1 MGLYDL
7 LKEYQ
12 SKKAYNG
19 ELDEAMQHFIQQK
32 RAIDGIKKTQWFAE
46 IREYWQRVVVACN
59 ERLRTVR
66 SEDIKREQWQLDMA
80 LSFLQFLDNL
90 LAEDLDKQDLEL
102 LK

>member
-12 SKKAYNG
+12 SKKTYNG
-19 ELDEAMQHFIQQK
+19 ALDEAMEHFIQQK
-32 RAIDGIKKTQWFAE
+32 RAIDWIKNTQWFAE

-66 SEDIKREQWQLDMA
+66 SEDIKREQGQIDMA